1 MRAETPSKTL
11 APRMKVFK
19 RQHPLDPTGIGP
31 DSNPKAVQ
39 RRRLCQRP
47 WGDSGRQG
55 VGWSSVSCRTRIF
68 GNGGRK
74 RLVGRR
80 HAPRTCSR
88 LNGEGGGCAAVHAK
102 PSGAVPAR
110 PCTPGPCFPSPG
122 VADLT
127 ALPCRDGLCLP
138 PAVLPHQE
146 AGLCRLHAGPPG
158 RDPARAQETAEQAAF
173 P

>member
-1 MRAETPSKTL
+1 MHWIQRGLDRIRIPRRFNVGDCVSVLGGTVAGRVLDGAQCPVGHESLET
-11 APRMKVFK
+11 
-19 RQHPLDPTGIGP
+19 
-31 DSNPKAVQ
+31 
-39 RRRLCQRP
+39 
-47 WGDSGRQG
+47 
-55 VGWSSVSCRTRIF
+55 
-68 GNGGRK
+68 GRK

-102 PSGAVPAR
+102 PSGAGPAR

-158 RDPARAQETAEQAAF
+158 RDPARAQETAEQAAL